1 VPLIGL
7 PPMRHYSF
15 EEIGNV
21 SAGIR
26 LTTDS
31 LGRITVIRE
40 GSFIVFDDTIWS
52 DVLNQEDPNR
62 NIAAVGRAPDGTMY
76 CGANGSWGYFDYDP
90 NGRVR
95 VHSLRPAQCPA
106 WVANN
111 TFQWIVF
118 TPRGVAFGGANGVV
132 FYNRQTGKQQ
142 FEAVPDVIAVF
153 AMGDVVFVSSYRR
166 GLCRL
171 NTITGEFSQMEATP
185 TRENI
190 IEGMTK
196 FDDRHVLTITYSR
209 VAALFD
215 GEKLERW
222 PTEIDAI
229 LPSGLAAMTKLDGNW
244 VAIAVKEHGLHI
256 LDERGRVV
264 MALDGPQYA
273 GINDLCMSEPGV
285 LWVSAA
291 EGVSKVLYRSPVRI
305 FDHRLGLSL
314 SWPEVIS
321 HQGRTLIVSDGK
333 VYEGQPGA
341 AGLATQFQAMD
352 LPIPDG
358 VWNAASTAHGLL
370 LGNAYGLYFRDDA
383 GKVSTILTGFNINRL
398 WIADPQKEMCLVVGS
413 STIAAVRWK
422 GDHWEELG
430 ERVPGLGF
438 PSYFA
443 SAAPNSL
450 WIELGLNRVGRV
462 TIRDD
467 KLNTQIFDEFP
478 GAQPAWID
486 IGTIGSRVVLSH
498 SKAER
503 LFFDEA
509 TNSFCAAP
517 DLAKL
522 LENVPFEVTRPSLD
536 SQGVI
541 WAPHAQGL
549 YRLLPTEMGYQP
561 EMNSLNVIHDSYPML
576 QIVDGLGVWVR
587 TARTLEHIGPIGGI
601 QTAMPKPVLTRI
613 SDARTNLSIYN
624 AIAREPGSYQLI
636 PYKSNSLNFQFFAGN
651 YSLLRSPSYQY
662 RLEGYSNDWSV
673 PVRGS
678 TISLTSLHE
687 GRYRMNVRLLDSTD
701 PVGETTAF
709 DFSISP
715 PLYRTWYAYV
725 GYAILIGL
733 AVFLLYVGLLR
744 RSRART
750 EKLESLVSA
759 RTRELDT
766 TNTQLQFS
774 VAEARQAAEAKSRFL
789 ANMSH
794 EIRTPMNGVIGM
806 SNLLLDTRLETEQK
820 EFARTIRD
828 SAEALLNVLN
838 DILDFSKI
846 EAGKLRLES
855 LEFDLRDTVED
866 SLELLAPRAA
876 AKKIELGS
884 LVAADLPLK
893 LRGDSSRLRQVLLNL
908 VGNAVKFTDQ
918 GEVMVSVRREDSLTT
933 GAGTCSVRFE
943 IRDTG
948 VGIAPDAQ
956 SHLFKPFTQ
965 ADDSTT
971 RRFGGTGLGLAISR
985 QIVELMGGRIGLTS
999 EAGKGSL
1006 FWFIVPLTCPG
1017 DSALNGIDPEPA
1029 NALRGVRVLGLHR
1042 SACYR
1047 HIVSEYAAAWG
1058 IRYSTTNDVAEVV
1071 ELAAKAFA
1079 DGDPYQIAIAEL
1091 GDESENEIALARRLG
1106 ADARTAGL
1114 KIVLLTTLRNRVV
1127 EAAASLPGIVGS
1139 VTKPVHGKI
1148 LQRLLLAALAGQ
1160 AVKPVNA
1167 QLPTATAEQ
1176 NQSQSPNVSPATLR
1190 ILVAEDN
1197 AVNQRVVQMQLRKVG
1212 YNPDFAVNGLA
1223 ALEALERT
1231 SYDVVFMDCQMPE
1244 LDGYETTRR
1253 LRKDHRFSRL
1263 HIVAMTANAMEG
1275 DREKCFDVGMNDYV
1289 SKPTREA
1296 DLFAVLER
1304 ARQALAQ
1311 GKS

>member
-1 VPLIGL
+1 
-7 PPMRHYSF
+7 MRHYSF

-21 SAGIR
+21 SAGIH
-26 LTTDS
+26 LATDS

-52 DVLNQEDPNR
+52 DILNKEDPNR

-111 TFQWIVF
+111 TFEWIVF
-118 TPRGVAFGGANGVV
+118 TPQGVAFGGANGVV

-171 NTITGEFSQMEATP
+171 NTVTGELSQMEATP

-190 IEGMTK
+190 IEGTVK
-196 FDDRHVLTITYSR
+196 FDDRHVLAITYSR

-222 PTEIDAI
+222 PTEIDSI
-229 LPSGLAAMTKLDGNW
+229 LPSGLAAMAKLDGNW
-244 VAIAVKEHGLHI
+244 VALAIKEHGLHI
-256 LDERGRVV
+256 LDEHGHVV

-285 LWVSAA
+285 LWISAA
-291 EGVSKVLYRSPVRI
+291 EGVSKLLYRSPVRS

-314 SWPEVIS
+314 IWPEVVS
-321 HQGRTLIVSDGK
+321 HNGRLLIVSNGK
-333 VYEGQPGA
+333 VYEGLPGS
-341 AGLATQFQAMD
+341 AGHATQFQAMD

-358 VWNAASTAHGLL
+358 VWNAASTSHGLL
-370 LGNAYGLYFRDDA
+370 MGNAYGLYFRDET
-383 GKVSTILTGFNINRL
+383 GKVSQVLTGFNVNRL
-398 WIADPQKEMCLVVGS
+398 WVTGQQKDVCLVVGS
-413 STIAAVRWK
+413 STIAAVHWK
-422 GDHWEELG
+422 NDRWEELC

-462 TIRDD
+462 TVRDGRIH
-467 KLNTQIFDEFP
+467 TQIFDKFP
-478 GAQPAWID
+478 GAQPGWID
-486 IGTIGSRVVLSH
+486 IGTIGSRVILSH

-503 LFFDEA
+503 LFFDET
-509 TNSFCAAP
+509 TNSFCDAP

-522 LENVPFEVTRPSLD
+522 LGHAPFEVTRPALD

-549 YRLLPTEMGYQP
+549 YRLLPSEKGYLP
-561 EMNSLNVIHDSYPML
+561 EINSLNIIHGSYPTL
-576 QIVDGLGVWVR
+576 QIVDDHGVWVR
-587 TARTLEHIGPIGGI
+587 TDRLLEHIGPVAGA
-601 QTAMPKPVLTRI
+601 QPALPKPVLTRI
-613 SDARTNLSIYN
+613 ADARTNRSIYN
-624 AIAREPGSYQLI
+624 AIARDPGSYQLI
-636 PYKSNSLNFQFFAGN
+636 PYRSNSLNFQFFAGN

-701 PVGETTAF
+701 PVGEITVF
-709 DFSISP
+709 DFSIGP
-715 PLYRTWYAYV
+715 PVYRTWYAYV
-725 GYAILIGL
+725 GYSVLSGL
-733 AVFLLYVGLLR
+733 AVFLLYLGLLR

-750 EKLESLVSA
+750 EELELLVSA
-759 RTRELDT
+759 RTGELDA
-766 TNTQLQFS
+766 TNTRLQAS

-806 SNLLLDTRLETEQK
+806 SNLLLDTGLEPEQK

-855 LEFDLRDTVED
+855 LVFDLRDTVED
-866 SLELLAPRAA
+866 SLELLALRAV
-876 AKKIELGS
+876 AKNIELGS
-884 LVAADLPLK
+884 LVAADLPVK

-908 VGNAVKFTDQ
+908 IGNAVKFTAK
-918 GEVMVSVRREDSLTT
+918 GEVVVSVTRDDSLAAVD
-933 GAGTCSVRFE
+933 GICRVRFE

-948 VGIAPDAQ
+948 VGIDPDVQ
-956 SHLFKPFTQ
+956 SHLFQPFTQ

-985 QIVELMGGRIGLTS
+985 QIVDLMGGRIGVES
-999 EAGKGSL
+999 EKGRGAN
-1006 FWFIVPLTCPG
+1006 FWFVVPLICPEDLAG
-1017 DSALNGIDPEPA
+1017 NSASLEPTT
-1029 NALRGVRVLGLHR
+1029 ALRGVRVLGLHR
-1042 SACYR
+1042 SECYR
-1047 HIVSEYAAAWG
+1047 RIVGQHAAAWG
-1058 IRYSTTNDVAEVV
+1058 IRYSTTSAAAEAG
-1071 ELAAKAFA
+1071 EWLNRAGTE
-1079 DGDPYQIAIAEL
+1079 GDPYKVVIAET
-1091 GDESENEIALARRLG
+1091 GDDGESGIALARRLA
-1106 ADARTAGL
+1106 ADPRTAGV
-1114 KIVLLTTLRNRVV
+1114 KILLLTTIKNQVA
-1127 EAAASLPGIVGS
+1127 EALAAHPAIIGV
-1139 VTKPVHGKI
+1139 VTKPVHEQT
-1148 LQRLLLAALAGQ
+1148 LRRMLLVALSERPVKPANSRPAMAAGSAHQVPSPALAS
-1160 AVKPVNA
+1160 AR
-1167 QLPTATAEQ
+1167 
-1176 NQSQSPNVSPATLR
+1176 LR

-1197 AVNQRVVQMQLRKVG
+1197 AVNQRVVQMQLRKAG
-1212 YNPDFAVNGLA
+1212 YNPDFAINGLV
-1223 ALEALERT
+1223 ALEALGR
-1231 SYDVVFMDCQMPE
+1231 SAYDVVFMDCQMPE

-1253 LRKDHRFSRL
+1253 LRKDPRFYRL
-1263 HIVAMTANAMEG
+1263 HVVAMTANAMEG
-1275 DREKCFDVGMNDYV
+1275 DREKCLAAGMNDYI

-1296 DLFAVLER
+1296 DLLAVLER
-1304 ARQALAQ
+1304 AQQALSP